1 MQHDAICGEHFH
13 GKMYDP
19 KRRQRHPCD
28 DLVLERRPSVE
39 QSRKAFIDEA
49 EAQGN
54 PVLIS
59 TITLVEVIYLQEK
72 GKILPGTLSRL
83 EEALRAQDAVLRV
96 ADLTLPVALA
106 VGRVLRDEVPDMPDR
121 IIAATALHFGVPVIS
136 RDGKIKAS
144 PVRTIW

>member
-1 MQHDAICGEHFH
+1 MT
-13 GKMYDP
+13 
-19 KRRQRHPCD
+19 
-28 DLVLERRPSVE
+28 PSAV
-39 QSRKAFIDEA
+39 SDTHATIWYLNADHRLSSGAKTFIEEA

-72 GKILPGTLSRL
+72 GKIPPGTLTRL
-83 EEALRAQDAVLRV
+83 EEALRAQDAILRV
-96 ADLTLPVALA
+96 ADLTLTVALA